1 MAKLKFKSKI
11 VKSFNKS
18 TSFIK
23 MSKHLSAKYFQEN
36 KERLQKISK
45 FLKKKKKK
53 NDNMVVNVTKISQET
68 KRINWL
74 NIEINIIE

>member
-18 TSFIK
+18 TLFIK